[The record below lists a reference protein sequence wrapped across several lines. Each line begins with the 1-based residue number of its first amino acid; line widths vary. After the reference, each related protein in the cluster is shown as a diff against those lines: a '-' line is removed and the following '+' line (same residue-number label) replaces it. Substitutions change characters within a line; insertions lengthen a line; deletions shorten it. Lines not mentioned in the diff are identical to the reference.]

1 MEIKKALK
9 GMSVPLSFCLLLCSY
24 SFSSYAYQIRINEN
38 GNFIKTGGINSYDG
52 ERAESYE
59 ATVSLETTLRDS
71 DYILV
76 NTDFRDISDEEYNL
90 FCSCGFW
97 FSSYI
102 SNDEYYKSM
111 YRVYVYEPSFN
122 DFMKQYDE
130 KGSTED
136 YTHME
141 INSSTVVVSYGY
153 WDSLKKAGT
162 VSDEFDDNI
171 PEGRESGYLQII
183 SPVDAEIKL
192 HFPITDR
199 YFDFFVQADT
209 PFFVRL
215 KTGAYNITDVNG
227 CEFKDGENTIKNNNI
242 IHIKETYTA
251 ENPYIL
257 ELYEL
262 FENYSIPPVDISEE
276 PVTTELN
283 TNIPKYQ
290 ATVLKETENNKTDG
304 NSNVLLVTAIIIIIL
319 ITAVW
324 IYKKKK
330 ENDNER

>member
-1 MEIKKALK
+1 MKIKKLLK
-9 GMSVPLSFCLLLCSY
+9 GMSVLLSFCLLLCSY
-24 SFSSYAYQIRINEN
+24 SFSCYAYQIRINEN

-90 FCSCGFW
+90 FCSCRFW

-102 SNDEYYKSM
+102 SNDEDYK
-111 YRVYVYEPSFN
+111 VYVYTPSFN
-122 DFMKQYDE
+122 DFTEQYNE
-130 KGSTED
+130 YGSIED
-136 YTHME
+136 YTYIE
-141 INSSTVVVSYGY
+141 INSSSVVISYGY
-153 WDSLKKAGT
+153 WDSLEKAGT

-171 PEGRESGYLQII
+171 PEGREAGYLQII
-183 SPVDAEIKL
+183 SPVDTEIKL

-199 YFDFFVQADT
+199 YFEFYVQADT
-209 PFFVRL
+209 PFLVRL
-215 KTGAYNITDVNG
+215 KTGAYNIVNVNG
-227 CEFKDGENTIKNNNI
+227 YEFIDRESTIKNNNI

-251 ENPYIL
+251 ENPYIV

-262 FENYSIPPVDISEE
+262 IENYSIPPLDISEK

-283 TNIPKYQ
+283 TNIPEYQ

-319 ITAVW
+319 IIAVW